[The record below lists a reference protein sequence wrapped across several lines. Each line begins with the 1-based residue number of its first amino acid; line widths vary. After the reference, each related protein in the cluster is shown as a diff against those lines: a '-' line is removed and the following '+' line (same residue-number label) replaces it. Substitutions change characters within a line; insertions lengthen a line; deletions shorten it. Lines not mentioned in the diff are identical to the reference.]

1 MKGKGKN
8 AYYCKHSSLWI
19 KRSIK
24 EMVFIAFAQKLD
36 ASEHD
41 IPEHFI

>member
-1 MKGKGKN
+1 MDKK
-8 AYYCKHSSLWI
+8 I
-19 KRSIK
+19 IK
-24 EMVFIAFAQKLD
+24 ERVFIAFAQKPD